1 MYHCVE
7 FGAVRVVILKVL
19 HSFLNLC
26 NTSEI
31 LVQSPRR
38 PETQKSKNYDTS
50 DVFCIWS
57 KSTNTSQKATAAPLS
72 DDPVR
77 VFGHVVVTDDVIHA
91 GQSLVHVLL
100 QTLQVLRLFVHWD
113 DGVLQLHQATLE
125 RGQDGHLQG
134 RENDFKNVKNIFHN
148 QRDYSHALYLISG
161 FSTLIKKMTDL
172 CNGNANVPSIP
183 SLGFSNLVSW
193 IQTYCRHLN
202 LSNLD

>member
-38 PETQKSKNYDTS
+38 PETQKSKNYDTA

-134 RENDFKNVKNIFHN
+134 RENDFKNVTFTTKEIIVTPC
-148 QRDYSHALYLISG
+148 IS
-161 FSTLIKKMTDL
+161 S
-172 CNGNANVPSIP
+172 
-183 SLGFSNLVSW
+183 LVS
-193 IQTYCRHLN
+193 QHL
-202 LSNLD
+202 LRRWQICVMGMPTFPVSPLWVLATWLAGSKHIVDT